1 MKGLSESATLIS
13 WSGPIDGYYHVE
25 MGINGIKAIPF
36 SFPATHLDN
45 MADESALGQ
54 YLERQ
59 ARTLIDRYGDA
70 RDPRPDVIATEAE
83 QLAYQDIHG
92 GY

>member
-1 MKGLSESATLIS
+1 MKGLSQSASLLS
-13 WSGPIDGYYHVE
+13 WNGPIEGYYHVE
-25 MGINGIKAIPF
+25 MGINGIKAVPF
-36 SFPATHLDN
+36 SFPAAHLDK
-45 MADESALGQ
+45 MATEEALGQ

-70 RDPRPDVIATEAE
+70 RDPKPESIVSEAE

-92 GY
+92 S